1 MIAPKV
7 ENQEYI
13 EAAYALTLIE
23 GIGKRK
29 AYRIWME
36 EDLKEEYLFA
46 FTSNFKKKPAWA
58 SKLTSMA
65 LCAAKS
71 EAQIIIQE
79 NTDHKCQALLI
90 GDAYYPSTLVHIPD
104 APLVLFAKGDKLS
117 YNAKNISIVGTRSP
131 TDYGRQN
138 AALSAKYF
146 AENGIN
152 VISGFAHGIDIEAH
166 KSAVQEGGTTTA
178 ILGSGL
184 GCIYPKENSKYVNSI
199 LENGCF
205 LSELPYLAK
214 PDKMNFP
221 ERNRLVA
228 AMGKATLVVESKSK
242 GGSLITAKLA
252 FDYNREV
259 FVYPGEI
266 DNENYTGNHALIQ
279 YQMAQLATS
288 PNYILKQL
296 GWHAIG
302 EEHKP
307 TKDVQVADHLDALY
321 KSILNHKKC
330 DIHFLSE
337 LLKEPIYS
345 LQLKITELELMGVI
359 RSFPG
364 NSYAAN

>member
-1 MIAPKV
+1 MKASKV

-36 EDLKEEYLFA
+36 EDLKEEYLIA
-46 FTSNFKKKPAWA
+46 FKSDFKKKPAWA
-58 SKLTSMA
+58 SKQ
-65 LCAAKS
+65 AASKMLVAKT
-71 EAQIIIQE
+71 EARAIVQE
-79 NTDHKCQALLI
+79 HIAQKCEALLI
-90 GDAYYPSTLVHIPD
+90 GDAYYPSALVHIPD
-104 APLVLFAKGDKLS
+104 APLVLFAKGEKLNF
-117 YNAKNISIVGTRSP
+117 NAKNISIVGTRSP

-146 AENGIN
+146 AEHNIN

-166 KSAVQEGGTTTA
+166 KAAVNAGGSTTA
-178 ILGSGL
+178 VLGSGL
-184 GCIYPKENSKYVNSI
+184 GVIYPKENSKYVKSI

-228 AMGKATLVVESKSK
+228 AMGNATLVVESKSK

-266 DNENYTGNHALIQ
+266 DNEDYTGNHALIQ

-288 PNYILKQL
+288 PNYILKQM
-296 GWHAIG
+296 GWQST
-302 EEHKP
+302 EVENKP
-307 TKDVQVADHLDALY
+307 LKDVIVADHLNGLY

-337 LLKEPIYS
+337 LHQEPIHS
-345 LQLKITELELMGVI
+345 LQLKLTELELMGVI

-364 NSYAAN
+364 NSFAAN